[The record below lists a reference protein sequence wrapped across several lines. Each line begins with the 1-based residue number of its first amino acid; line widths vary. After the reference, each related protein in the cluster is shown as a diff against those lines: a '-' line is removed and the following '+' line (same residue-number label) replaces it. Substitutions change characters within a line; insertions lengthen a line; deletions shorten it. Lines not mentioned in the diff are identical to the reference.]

1 MNVLLI
7 KTFISRNIIS
17 SRSEDKDVRI
27 YRKLSNYIFR
37 VKIIVSPHCHS
48 SLTVVVTSQTR
59 YPMSILVCRAR
70 ASPCIVLQMRTRRQ
84 GKAWKSAFHEGT
96 KQRFDAWPPERGRK
110 KNRNPSK
117 EDLCPVKLDVRR
129 LNSSRSSVYRRIQ
142 HPRDRRPFSVNR
154 ERTRPGPV

>member
-7 KTFISRNIIS
+7 KTFIPRNIIS

-59 YPMSILVCRAR
+59 YPMSILAHALPRALCCKWGLVDKGR
-70 ASPCIVLQMRTRRQ
+70 RESLPSTRVPNR
-84 GKAWKSAFHEGT
+84 GLT
-96 KQRFDAWPPERGRK
+96 RGR
-110 KNRNPSK
+110 
-117 EDLCPVKLDVRR
+117 RR
-129 LNSSRSSVYRRIQ
+129 GAGRRIEI
-142 HPRDRRPFSVNR
+142 PRKKIFVPWNWTWDALIRPDRACIDVFNTHVTGGHSV
-154 ERTRPGPV
+154 